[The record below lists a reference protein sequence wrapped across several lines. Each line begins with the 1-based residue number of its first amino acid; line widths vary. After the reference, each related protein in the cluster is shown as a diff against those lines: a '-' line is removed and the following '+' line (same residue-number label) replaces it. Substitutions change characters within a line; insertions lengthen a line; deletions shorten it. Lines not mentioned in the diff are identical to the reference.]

1 MPRVHHGTR
10 RRLTGQCQCRG
21 PSVQCL
27 RAREKGLQTNNRN
40 PMPTPRPECSTP
52 AALHTEPPPTRPTPM
67 NVRKAQRPCHSRSTS
82 VQHPKGPSPI
92 TEPARPRP
100 AAPTRARKAHEPEY
114 QLSLQTPGPE
124 CSTPAGTHT
133 EPAPPHPHPTKD
145 PKGSEIL
152 PHPSPERSTL
162 PGPPPPRVREP
173 DSPTNRLAAAKTPGC
188 SKPAHERA
196 SVPMRSVRLLICTTT
211 QPSRAKGGS
220 APGQVH
226 TPKRRRALG
235 AVGDAVTKRGRL
247 AMWFSVGTAGCSGQP
262 WLILPGFCWGA
273 VAKRAPLRCG
283 GAHRLKGWLAHSRV
297 LEGLAQALPPVKQR
311 PNYTSSDSPAGT
323 LAAAKTGPCRDIRG
337 QQREGIRQGAC
348 VRLGRPSAG
357 RSRRPG
363 QQTTGERGG

>member
-1 MPRVHHGTR
+1 MSERPRDRATVEARVFNTPKAPPPSLSLQDPARPPLREPERPTNQNTNYHCKR
-10 RRLTGQCQCRG
+10 RG
-21 PSVQCL
+21 PSVQRL
-27 RAREKGLQTNNRN
+27 RA
-40 PMPTPRPECSTP
+40 
-52 AALHTEPPPTRPTPM
+52 PTRNLHHPTHTQQRTP
-67 NVRKAQRPCHSRSTS
+67 KAQRSCHIRAPS
-82 VQHPKGPSPI
+82 VQRF
-92 TEPARPRP
+92 PA
-100 AAPTRARKAHEPEY
+100 
-114 QLSLQTPGPE
+114 
-124 CSTPAGTHT
+124 
-133 EPAPPHPHPTKD
+133 
-145 PKGSEIL
+145 
-152 PHPSPERSTL
+152 
-162 PGPPPPRVREP
+162 PPPPRVGEP